1 MKYLIGIDIGTSGT
15 KTVKFDVDGN
25 VIKSKTVEYPISQPQ
40 NGWAEQNPELWVK
53 AVFETLEYVGLDNVV
68 GIGLSGQMHGLV
80 MLDENNEVI
89 RPAILWCDQRTSAEC
104 VEITET
110 LGREKLVE
118 ITASPAMTGF
128 TLSKIVW
135 MKNHELESFKRCRHI
150 LLPKDYIRFKL
161 TGEFSTDFSDASG
174 TQLLNIKDRCW
185 SDELLDKF
193 GINKDFLPELYESC
207 EITGYYKGIPVAA
220 GGGDNACTA
229 IGCGTIK
236 NGRAFTTIGTSG
248 VVYAHTNTPV
258 IDNAGRT
265 HTFCS
270 AVPNEW
276 HIMGVTQA
284 AGLSLKW
291 FRENFAKDLS
301 YTDIDECVKKVPVGA
316 EKLLYL
322 PYLMGERTPYLDSN
336 ARGVFFGMSAI
347 HKREHFLRSIMEGVS
362 YSLRDC
368 LEVLKENNVRVQ
380 DMTIIGGGSKSSIW
394 IGMLSGVFNLPVK
407 TSNCSD
413 GAALGAAILAG
424 VAVGIYE
431 SIDSA
436 CESIVKYSSPL
447 KEDNPEEY
455 DKFYAIYKKL
465 YTSLKNDFC
474 DLSDI

>member
-25 VIKSKTVEYPISQPQ
+25 ITKSKTAEYSISQPQ
-40 NGWAEQNPELWVK
+40 NGWAEQDPEIWVK
-53 AVFETLEYVGLDNVV
+53 AAFETLEHVGLNNVA

-89 RPAILWCDQRTSAEC
+89 RPAILWCDQRTSDEC
-104 VEITET
+104 NEITEDI
-110 LGREKLVE
+110 GREKLFE

-128 TLSKIVW
+128 TLSKIMW
-135 MKNHELESFKRCRHI
+135 IKKHEPDNFERCRHI

-161 TGEFSTDFSDASG
+161 TGEFATDFSDASG
-174 TQLLNIKDRCW
+174 TQLLNIKNRCW

-193 GINKDFLPELYESC
+193 GINKKILPKLYESC
-207 EITGYYKGIPVAA
+207 EITGYYKDIPVVA

-229 IGCGTIK
+229 VGCGTIK

-258 IDNAGRT
+258 IDYAGRT

-276 HIMGVTQA
+276 HIIGVTQA

-291 FRENFAKDLS
+291 FRENFVKDLS
-301 YTDIDECVKKVPVGA
+301 YADIDEIVKKVPVGA

-336 ARGVFFGMSAI
+336 ARGVFFGISSI
-347 HKREHFLRSIMEGVS
+347 HKKEHFLRSIMEGVS

-368 LEVLKENNVRVQ
+368 LEVLKDNNVSVR
-380 DMTIIGGGSKSSIW
+380 DMTIIGGGSKSGVWREI
-394 IGMLSGVFNLPVK
+394 LSGVFNLPIK

-424 VAVGIYE
+424 VGVGIYE
-431 SIDSA
+431 SIDAA
-436 CESIVKYSSPL
+436 CESIVKYSSL
-447 KEDNPEEY
+447 SKEDNPEEY
-455 DKFYAIYKKL
+455 DKFYALYRKL
-465 YTSLKNDFC
+465 YFSLKNDFRE
-474 DLSDI
+474 LMRL

>member
-15 KTVKFDVDGN
+15 KTVKFDVGGN
-25 VIKSKTVEYPISQPQ
+25 IIKSKTAEYPISQPQ
-40 NGWAEQNPELWVK
+40 NGWAEQNPELWAK
-53 AVFETLEYVGLDNVV
+53 AVFETLEYVGLDNVA

-80 MLDENNEVI
+80 LLDENNEVI

-104 VEITET
+104 DEITEAI
-110 LGREKLVE
+110 GREKLVE

-128 TLSKIVW
+128 TLSKILWV
-135 MKNHELESFKRCRHI
+135 KNHEPENFKRCRHI

-161 TGEFSTDFSDASG
+161 TGEFATDFSDASG

-185 SDELLDKF
+185 AGELLNKF
-193 GINKDFLPELYESC
+193 GISKDFLPKLYESC
-207 EITGYYKGIPVAA
+207 EITGYYKDIPVAA

-229 IGCGTIK
+229 VGCGTIK

-248 VVYAHTNTPV
+248 VVYAHTNVPV

-291 FRENFAKDLS
+291 FRENFTKDLS
-301 YTDIDECVKKVPVGA
+301 YADIDESVKKVPVGA

-322 PYLMGERTPYLDSN
+322 PYLMGERTPHLDSN
-336 ARGVFFGMSAI
+336 ARGVFFGISAI

-368 LEVLKENNVRVQ
+368 LEVLKENNVNVK
-380 DMTIIGGGSKSSIW
+380 DMTVIGGGSKSGVW
-394 IGMLSGVFNLPVK
+394 KEMLSGVFNLPVK

-424 VAVGIYE
+424 VGVGIYE
-431 SIDSA
+431 SIDAA
-436 CESIVKYSSPL
+436 CESVVRYSDLVKG
-447 KEDNPEEY
+447 DNFEKY
-455 DKFYAIYKKL
+455 DKFYRVYKKL
-465 YTSLKNDFC
+465 YSSLKTDFK
-474 DLSDI
+474 DLFRI